1 MSMKGRAFVFGDEI
15 NTDLITPSD
24 YFGESFDVMAEHVF
38 EPIRPDF
45 NDEFQSGDI
54 VVAGSH
60 FGSGSS
66 RESAAAALQAAGVGV
81 VVAESFSRIFYRNS
95 IAWGLPVVSCPN
107 VTDFVEDG
115 DEIEVD
121 LDEGIVRNCD
131 TGEEGDCESIPKEI
145 QEVFDVGGL
154 REHYRKHPEGLKTE

>member
-1 MSMKGRAFVFGDEI
+1 MRGNALVFGDEI

-24 YFGESFDVMAEHVF
+24 YFGESFEVMAEHVF

-45 NDEFQSGDI
+45 HDDLEPGDI

-66 RESAAAALQAAGVGV
+66 RESAAAALQVAGVGA

-95 IAWGLPVVSCPN
+95 IAWGLPAVAAPG
-107 VTDFVEDG
+107 VTDIVAEGDQIEVHLEDG
-115 DEIEVD
+115 V
-121 LDEGIVRNCD
+121 VRNCD
-131 TGEEGDCESIPKEI
+131 TDRSVSCDTIPAEI
-145 QEVFDVGGL
+145 RAIFDAGGL
-154 REHYRKHPEGLKTE
+154 RAHYEEHPEGLRLD